1 MRNWRQNC
9 GVRCKLKHVCSV
21 EFRGNKDNLH
31 YWIPMHESHIVL
43 FFVSNFDNQGV
54 RPVKVLGILMM
65 IDEGEAD
72 WKLITI
78 DKDDKWA
85 PFINNI
91 NDVEEQL
98 PGLLDA
104 IREWYRTY
112 KIPDGKPPNVF
123 GLDEKFMDKDY
134 AFEIMEECNHAWKEL
149 VSGEKM
155 RKMADEGEEVK
166 KLVRK
171 LSRNSLSI
179 LASNVE
185 EPHFPEEEDMEA
197 LTF

>member
-1 MRNWRQNC
+1 
-9 GVRCKLKHVCSV
+9 
-21 EFRGNKDNLH
+21 
-31 YWIPMHESHIVL
+31 MHESHIVL

-112 KIPDGKPPNVF
+112 KIPDGKPPNTF

-155 RKMADEGEEVK
+155 RKMGDNYGEEVK

-185 EPHFPEEEDMEA
+185 EPHFPEEDMEA
-197 LTF
+197 LSF